1 MYYFEFEDDNGCH
14 RISSKEAQLL
24 LKVSKR
30 TIENYRY
37 PEKRDPGKWAYLE
50 AYATGR
56 IIPDDWEVRIRGDL
70 MTCSTGWRLKK
81 WELEQVAHAHSLK
94 DNTINGLTRDND
106 ALRAELETLQ
116 AEHDLLLESTRPATL
131 PDNVVSITQG
141 RKNP

>member
-1 MYYFEFEDDNGCH
+1 MYYYEFEDDNGIH
-14 RISSKEAQLL
+14 RISSKDAQAFLN
-24 LKVSKR
+24 VSKR

-37 PEKRDPGKWAYLE
+37 PEKRDPVKWAYLE

-56 IIPDDWEVRIRGDL
+56 IIPDHWEIRLRDDV

-94 DNTINGLTRDND
+94 DNTINGLTRDID

-116 AEHDLLLESTRPATL
+116 AEYDLLLESTRPAPL
-131 PDNVVSITQG
+131 PDNVVQFPTG
-141 RKNP
+141 KRP